1 LHQFYNLEPV
11 INAGSRGGRHL
22 KIAVCVKSVPDTEA
36 KINVASDKL
45 NIDLT
50 GVRFIVSPYDEFA
63 VEEALKLKE
72 KNGGDTTVF
81 TVGGDE
87 CVEPV
92 RDDVLSRGIDQVI
105 HIKDAEFQ
113 GLDALGTAKVLAAA
127 IKDGGY
133 DIILCGQQG
142 VGTDNCQ
149 VPAMLAELLDM
160 PQATLVV
167 KLEVDGGKF
176 KAEREIEGAHEI
188 VEGSLPVVIS
198 AQKGLNTLRNKGLK
212 GVMAAKKAVIPVKD
226 ASALGLQGKLKDD
239 RKVRVKEMMPPPER
253 PQGRKLEGDA
263 DAQAKQ
269 LVELLRSEARVI

>member
-1 LHQFYNLEPV
+1 M
-11 INAGSRGGRHL
+11 

-45 NIDLT
+45 NIDLA
-50 GVRFIVSPYDEFA
+50 GVRFIVSPYDELA

-72 KNGGDTTVF
+72 KNGGETTAF

-87 CVEPV
+87 CVDPV

-149 VPAMLAELLDM
+149 VPAMLAELLDL

-167 KLEVDGGKF
+167 KLEIDGNKF
-176 KAEREIEGAHEI
+176 RAEREIEGAHEI
-188 VEGSLPVVIS
+188 VEGSLPAVIS

-226 ASALGLQGKLKDD
+226 AAALGLQGKLQDD
-239 RKVRVKEMMPPPER
+239 RKVSIKEMMAPPER
-253 PQGRKLEGDA
+253 PAGRKLEGDPQT
-263 DAQAKQ
+263 QAKQ
-269 LVELLRSEARVI
+269 LVDLLRSEARVI